1 MHRAGDLRGWS
12 VGLKIV
18 SIFFLALLAGP
29 SQEPQ
34 PLRLAEEEVRQ
45 AVSSKVEPEYPALA
59 RQLRLAGDVQV
70 EVTITITGGVE
81 KVTVLRGNTLLTNA
95 VVSAVRRWKFNP
107 FQTGGKPVRVVAPMK
122 FNFKM

>member
-12 VGLKIV
+12 LGLKIV
-18 SIFFLALLAGP
+18 LIFVLALLAGLA
-29 SQEPQ
+29 QEPQ

-70 EVTITITGGVE
+70 EVTITTTGGVE

-107 FQTGGKPVRVVAPMK
+107 FQTEGKPVRVVAPMK